1 MSRWATILRALPR
14 FSLHI
19 TDVIS
24 LEGGGGGGG
33 AGGGGKNDRRWNDK
47 SEKISY
53 KGEEKT
59 ESAKEM
65 Q

>member
-14 FSLHI
+14 FSLYI

-33 AGGGGKNDRRWNDK
+33 AGGGGKNDRRWLEREDK
-47 SEKISY
+47 L
-53 KGEEKT
+53 
-59 ESAKEM
+59 
-65 Q
+65 